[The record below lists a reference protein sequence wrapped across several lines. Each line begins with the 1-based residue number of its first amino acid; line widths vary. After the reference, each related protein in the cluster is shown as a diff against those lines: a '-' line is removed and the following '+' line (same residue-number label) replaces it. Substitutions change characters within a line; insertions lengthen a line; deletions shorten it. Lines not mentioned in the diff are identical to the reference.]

1 MGTGG
6 VEVEMDGGGPADG
19 FAAAWRANR
28 AYLVDLAFR
37 MLADVGDAQDVVQ
50 EAFVRL
56 ARTAPGEVDDPRGW
70 LTVVTSR
77 LCLDQIRSAR
87 ARREQVA
94 GAVEDA
100 AVPLA
105 GPAGAQ
111 DPADRVTL
119 DDEVRAALLVLLERL
134 GPAERVAFV
143 LHDVFRTP
151 FEVVAQILGRP
162 EATCRQLARRARR
175 KVAELPPRPHAVA
188 PAEHRLV
195 AERFAR
201 ACTTGDLDAL
211 LAVLHPRVWGRA
223 DLGPG
228 FPGGVQV
235 NRGAAAVAANLVRY
249 YGSGA
254 TMVGHPLGTGPA
266 LLAYFG
272 RELFAVVELT
282 VEDELVVAVQ
292 VTAVGPLPVR

>member
-1 MGTGG
+1 MSGG
-6 VEVEMDGGGPADG
+6 EPADG
-19 FAAAWRANR
+19 FAAAWRADR

-37 MLADVGDAQDVVQ
+37 MLGDVGDAQDVVQ

-56 ARTAPGEVDDPRGW
+56 ARAAPGAVDDPRGW

-87 ARREQVA
+87 VRRERVA

-100 AVPLA
+100 AVPVSGTA
-105 GPAGAQ
+105 GV

-134 GPAERVAFV
+134 SPAERVAFV
-143 LHDVFRTP
+143 LHDVFRMP
-151 FEVVAQILGRP
+151 FEVVARTLGRP
-162 EATCRQLARRARR
+162 AATCRQLARRARR
-175 KVAELPPRPHAVA
+175 KVAELPPRPHEVV

-211 LAVLHPRVWGRA
+211 LAVLHPQAWGRA

-235 NRGAAAVAANLVRY
+235 KRGALAVAANLVHF
-249 YGSGA
+249 YGPGPDGRGA

-272 RELFAVVELT
+272 RELFAVVGLT
-282 VEDELVVAVQ
+282 VEDGLVVAVQ
-292 VTAVGPLPVR
+292 VTAVGPLPAR

>member
-1 MGTGG
+1 
-6 VEVEMDGGGPADG
+6 VEARVDG
-19 FAAAWRANR
+19 FAQAWRDNR

-37 MLADVGDAQDVVQ
+37 MLGDVGEAQDVVQ
-50 EAFVRL
+50 EAF
-56 ARTAPGEVDDPRGW
+56 ARFVPDEVDDPRGW

-77 LCLDQIRSAR
+77 LCLDRIRSAR
-87 ARREQVA
+87 VRRERVA
-94 GAVEDA
+94 GAIDHA

-105 GPAGAQ
+105 GPTTV

-119 DDEVRAALLVLLERL
+119 DDEVRSALLVVLERL
-134 GPAERVAFV
+134 SPAERVAFV

-151 FEVVAQILGRP
+151 FEVIAQTLGRP
-162 EATCRQLARRARR
+162 VATCRQLARRARH
-175 KVAELPPRPHAVA
+175 KVAEAPPDKQPADLSAVG

-235 NRGAAAVAANLVRY
+235 NQGAAAIAANLVRY
-249 YGSGA
+249 YGPGPHGDTA
-254 TMVGHPLGTGPA
+254 TMVGHPFGAGA
-266 LLAYFG
+266 VLLAYFG

-282 VEDELVVAVQ
+282 VEDGLVAAVQ
-292 VTAVGPLPVR
+292 VTAVGPVPAR